1 MFRMTRRGLLAAPA
15 LLSVV
20 GSAAAQGFPSR
31 EMRLIIPWAAGGGTD
46 IIGRRLQQLLEAQ
59 GVRTVVDNAPGGS
72 SVVGLQRVTA
82 ARPDGYTVG
91 LASTSILALMAS
103 GTISLKNEQFTNL
116 VRVSEDPMLLLV
128 SAKSPWRDLASYL
141 EAFKA
146 KKGAM
151 SVGAS
156 GTRGTVSHIL
166 SAVMARAIGEEY
178 VFTGYPGG
186 SRAVADVLGGHID
199 SVILKPNE
207 TMTQIREGEL
217 RPLGA
222 FTNERLALLPDVP
235 TFRENGIDVFPYGP
249 LTQMTYLSGP
259 ADLPPEVSARIAK
272 VYRTAVLTPEFQSFA
287 ADNGFPADGLAGA
300 ELAKLCSDVQAA
312 ISAVNSNLRV
322 FSAPG

>member
-15 LLSVV
+15 LLSIA
-20 GSAAAQGFPSR
+20 GTASASGFPSR

-59 GVRTVVDNAPGGS
+59 GIRTVVDNAPGGS
-72 SVVGLQRVTA
+72 SVVGLQRVAA

-128 SAKSPWRDLASYL
+128 SAKSPWRDLGSYL

-146 KKGAM
+146 RKGAM

-178 VFTGYPGG
+178 VFSGYPGG

-207 TMTQIREGEL
+207 TMTQIRDGEL

-222 FTNERLALLPDVP
+222 FTNERLRLLPEVP

-249 LTQMTYLSGP
+249 ITQMTYLSGP
-259 ADLPPEVSARIAK
+259 AGLPPEVSARIVEA
-272 VYRTAVLTPEFQSFA
+272 YRKAVLTPEFQSFA

-300 ELAKLCSDVQAA
+300 ELARLCNDVQTA
-312 ISAVNSNLRV
+312 ITAVNTNLRV

>member
-1 MFRMTRRGLLAAPA
+1 MLRMTRRGLLAAPA
-15 LLSVV
+15 LLSIA
-20 GSAAAQGFPSR
+20 GTAAASGFPSR

-59 GVRTVVDNAPGGS
+59 GIRTVVDNAPGGS
-72 SVVGLQRVTA
+72 SVVGLQRVAA

-146 KKGAM
+146 RKGAM

-178 VFTGYPGG
+178 VFSGYPGG

-207 TMTQIREGEL
+207 TMTQIRDGEL

-222 FTNERLALLPDVP
+222 FTNERLALLPEVP

-249 LTQMTYLSGP
+249 ITQMTYLSGP
-259 ADLPPEVSARIAK
+259 AGLPSEVSARIVEA
-272 VYRTAVLTPEFQSFA
+272 YRKAVLTPEFQSFA

-300 ELAKLCSDVQAA
+300 ELARLCNEVQTA
-312 ISAVNSNLRV
+312 ITAVNTNLRV